1 MLCNACGYEMCYI
14 HERPWHTGL
23 TCQEYE
29 DRNERRLR
37 SEEAAVRAVI
47 RRTTRPCPSC
57 RINVEKV
64 EGTCNHMTCESS
76 GSRFYDIIIRML
88 NVLGQQSVGCGYEF
102 CYECLVKW
110 TGYGRRTKHKRTC
123 SSYIAT

>member
-1 MLCNACGYEMCYI
+1 METIPNFRWCLREGCTSGQIHAPGEQLMLCNACGYEMCYV

-23 TCQEYE
+23 TCQEYD

-57 RINVEKV
+57 RVNVEKV
-64 EGTCNHMTCESS
+64 EGTCNHMTCE
-76 GSRFYDIIIRML
+76 
-88 NVLGQQSVGCGYEF
+88 F
-102 CYECLVKW
+102 CP
-110 TGYGRRTKHKRTC
+110 
-123 SSYIAT
+123 